1 MNIMRFTARQFGF
14 CAALTIVLVAVGCS
28 QEDYG
33 DLGKV
38 TGTVTLDGKP
48 YPNAVVRFSPEKG
61 RPSTAVTDD
70 TGSYELT
77 YIRTTK
83 GAEPGEHRVAIS
95 TEPPT
100 VDDNYKGPKFKD
112 PIPVRYN
119 RRSELTRTV
128 ELGPN
133 EFDFEL
139 KSK

>member
-1 MNIMRFTARQFGF
+1 MQSIARQLGF
-14 CAALTIVLVAVGCS
+14 CAALTVILVGVGCS

-38 TGTVTLDGKP
+38 TGTVTLDGSP
-48 YPNAVVRFSPEKG
+48 YPNAVVMFSPQKG
-61 RPSTAVTDD
+61 RPSTAITDEM
-70 TGSYELT
+70 GSYELT

-83 GAEPGEHRVAIS
+83 GAEPGEHQVAIS
-95 TEPPT
+95 TQPPT
-100 VDDNYKGPKFKD
+100 VDDNYRGPQFKD
-112 PIPVRYN
+112 PIPTRYN

-128 ELGPN
+128 ELGAN